1 MLLSIYCLNV
11 LILFLLYMYIV
22 FLLLIFA
29 YREMDEGCVKVTEIF
44 EIARLPLFTNAKEQ
58 FIIKVAV

>member
-11 LILFLLYMYIV
+11 LILFLLYAYTV
-22 FLLLIFA
+22 FLLLILA

-44 EIARLPLFTNAKEQ
+44 EIARLPLFSNAKEQ